1 MSKKFEEFTG
11 GMKLS
16 IFALAAAVILT
27 IYLVTSNTNEWVQAV
42 AVFAVAA
49 LAIWVIRST
58 GVGRRK
64 DS

>member
-1 MSKKFEEFTG
+1 MSKKFEESTG

-27 IYLVTSNTNEWVQAV
+27 IYLVTANTNEWLQSV
-42 AVFAVAA
+42 AVFAVAG

-58 GVGRRK
+58 GAGRRK